1 MAAYQLARHRIVW
14 WTVLCS
20 LQLTRPVNSDPGIK
34 GMTPF
39 PIFGDKLSRRHL
51 AAAAQV
57 RASLAG
63 PRPGGASGSFIFL
76 PKKMGRGTEKSRRC
90 SC

>member
-1 MAAYQLARHRIVW
+1 MQMTRFDGIAAQWYAAVSRGHPTTTSRIGRQMAAYQLARHRIVW

-39 PIFGDKLSRRHL
+39 PIFGW
-51 AAAAQV
+51 
-57 RASLAG
+57 
-63 PRPGGASGSFIFL
+63 
-76 PKKMGRGTEKSRRC
+76 
-90 SC
+90 